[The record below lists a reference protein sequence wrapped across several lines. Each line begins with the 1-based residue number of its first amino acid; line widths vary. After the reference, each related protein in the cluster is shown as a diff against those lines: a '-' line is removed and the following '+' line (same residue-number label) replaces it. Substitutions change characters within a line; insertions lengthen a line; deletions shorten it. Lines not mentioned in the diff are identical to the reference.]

1 MPRFA
6 TTLMAGLLSL
16 ASVAAQAAE
25 TASLI
30 RSPQC
35 DCCLGYAEELRQ
47 SGFVVTVTD
56 AEDLSAVKRQH
67 GVPEALDGCHTTLV
81 GGYVVE
87 GHVPIAIV
95 SKLLRERPN
104 VTGIPAG
111 HAGGIARDGS
121 RVAQGRVRRC
131 RVPARRSYERVRPAL
146 SHSRGST
153 DTGAQ
158 GARALPTRRSRTR
171 ARHGGRGSVSSR
183 RPVGWD
189 AFRGVDPGNRVSAVV
204 RKGRGDHSRPVLRA
218 LPERPAGA
226 RAPARHAG

>member
-30 RSPQC
+30 RSPHC

-104 VTGIPAG
+104 VTGISLPGMPAG
-111 HAGGIARDGS
+111 SPGMSG
-121 RVAQGRVRRC
+121 
-131 RVPARRSYERVRPAL
+131 EK
-146 SHSRGST
+146 T
-153 DTGAQ
+153 E
-158 GARALPTRRSRTR
+158 
-171 ARHGGRGSVSSR
+171 
-183 RPVGWD
+183 
-189 AFRGVDPGNRVSAVV
+189 AFTVYQFG
-204 RKGRGDHSRPVLRA
+204 
-218 LPERPAGA
+218 AGA
-226 RAPARHAG
+226 PTVFAVE